1 MNDANKGVTI
11 MGVGSARDLELLE
24 SVEMAVRELGMTIDI
39 QMISDI
45 NTFLK
50 MGITAIPAMV
60 INGRVV
66 ANGRIPGVM
75 EIKSL
80 LRDNHPFEE
89 SFYKSIQ

>member
-1 MNDANKGVTI
+1 MMNDTNKGVKI
-11 MGVGSARDLELLE
+11 MGVGSARDRELLE
-24 SVEMAVRELGMTIDI
+24 SVQMAVRELGMTIDI
-39 QMISDI
+39 QMVSDI

-66 ANGRIPGVM
+66 ANGRIPGIM

-80 LRDNHPFEE
+80 LRENYSSEGTAN
-89 SFYKSIQ
+89 